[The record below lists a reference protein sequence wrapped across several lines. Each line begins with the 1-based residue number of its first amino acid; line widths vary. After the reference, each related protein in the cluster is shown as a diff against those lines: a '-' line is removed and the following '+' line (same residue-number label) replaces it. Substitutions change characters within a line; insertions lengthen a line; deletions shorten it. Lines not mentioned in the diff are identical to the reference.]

1 MTIWNFLG
9 EQQREE
15 KGRTARDLGC
25 VRNRVNVFYICQK
38 KMPEPCEG
46 MTLQIKATIGKWMF
60 SIAIKVTEDFV
71 SGWGV
76 EEEARSLGS
85 GDCRTCQPP
94 SEVRKGEGRA
104 KSRSTLVAGLSSDHT
119 DRSQVCWLT
128 SSSQDSGGRRTRS
141 SRSPQ
146 ITQQDFA
153 STTKI

>member
-1 MTIWNFLG
+1 MTIWNFLA
-9 EQQREE
+9 EQQREG
-15 KGRTARDLGC
+15 KRRTARDLGC

-38 KMPEPCEG
+38 KMPEPCEV
-46 MTLQIKATIGKWMF
+46 MTLQTKAMIVKWMF

-71 SGWGV
+71 AGWGV

-141 SRSPQ
+141 SRSPR